1 MQRALQQLLTRPA
14 RSRVRPEWPATHTG
28 RCGQVFDKALSEPT
42 FSALYAQLCHFLSSE
57 LPDFTEADPE
67 TGEPKKVTFRRIIL
81 NKCQSEFEKGA
92 EAMAAVEGREQK
104 AKEKGEDDKVRTR
117 LHATSSVH
125 SGLCSPGRP
134 ASCVLAKP
142 LTGAGTRVMHPGGSV
157 VGPCCGRLPSWLL

>member
-1 MQRALQQLLTRPA
+1 M
-14 RSRVRPEWPATHTG
+14 
-28 RCGQVFDKALSEPT
+28 FDKALSEPT

-104 AKEKGEDDKVRTR
+104 AKERGEDGKDDKVRLGLPAAACAR
-117 LHATSSVH
+117 SRGCGCMQGLH
-125 SGLCSPGRP
+125 RW
-134 ASCVLAKP
+134 VLAEP
-142 LTGAGTRVMHPGGSV
+142 LTGTGTRKLHPDGSIA
-157 VGPCCGRLPSWLL
+157 GPCSACLHSWLL